1 MSQGIIRVAVEGV
14 DMRGPGLMN
23 WTQARPILAGLEPY
37 RTEPIVMEPSVWL
50 SPAERR
56 RAILSVKLVLEI
68 AKGAVEQSGHD
79 PKLLPAVFA
88 SSGADGETNTA
99 ILSALT
105 TPGREVSPTRFHNSV
120 HNAPSGYWGIAVQ
133 SRQAITSLSAYDAS
147 FAAGLLEACVQTVA
161 GSRPILLVAY
171 DLPYPEP
178 LNSAR
183 RISESFGMAFVLSPM
198 PSNRA
203 LAEIHLRMAANPADE
218 ASRCIDPGLDELR
231 RGNPAARSLPLL
243 AMLAARLTKPL
254 YLDYNSS
261 RLEITVA
268 PC

>member
-14 DMRGPGLMN
+14 DIRGPGLVN
-23 WTQARPILAGLEPY
+23 WTQGRSILAGLEPY
-37 RTEPIVMEPSVWL
+37 RSEPMILEPSVWL

-56 RAILSVKLVLEI
+56 RAILSVKLVLGV
-68 AKGAVEQSGHD
+68 AAGAIEQSGHD

-88 SSGADGETNTA
+88 SSGSDGETNSA
-99 ILSALT
+99 VLLALT

-161 GSRPILLVAY
+161 GSQPILLVAY

-178 LNSAR
+178 LNSVR
-183 RISESFGMAFVLSPM
+183 RISDSFGVAFVLSPT

-203 LAEIHLRMAANPADE
+203 LAEIRLRMTGAPADE
-218 ASRCIDPGLDELR
+218 ESPCADPGLDDLR

-243 AMLAARLTKPL
+243 AMLATRSTGQLSIG
-254 YLDYNSS
+254 YNGGC
-261 RLEITVA
+261 LEITVA

>member
-14 DMRGPGLMN
+14 DLRGPGLAN
-23 WTQARPILAGLEPY
+23 WTQSRPILAGQEPY
-37 RTEPIVMEPSVWL
+37 RMEPTVLEPSAWL

-56 RAILSVKLVLEI
+56 RAILSVRLVLGV

-79 PKLLPAVFA
+79 PKLLPAIFA

-99 ILSALT
+99 ILSALA

-133 SRQAITSLSAYDAS
+133 SRQEIISLSAYDAS
-147 FAAGLLEACVQTVA
+147 FAAGLLEACVQAVA
-161 GSRPILLVAY
+161 GNRPILLVAY

-183 RISESFGMAFVLSPM
+183 RISESFGVAFVLSPM

-203 LAEIHLRMAANPADE
+203 LAEIRLRMTGAPADE
-218 ASRCIDPGLDELR
+218 ARQCTDPGLDDLR
-231 RGNPAARSLPLL
+231 LGNPAARSLPLL
-243 AMLAARLTKPL
+243 ALLAARSTGQL
-254 YLDYNSS
+254 YFNYNSDG
-261 RLEITVA
+261 LEVTVA